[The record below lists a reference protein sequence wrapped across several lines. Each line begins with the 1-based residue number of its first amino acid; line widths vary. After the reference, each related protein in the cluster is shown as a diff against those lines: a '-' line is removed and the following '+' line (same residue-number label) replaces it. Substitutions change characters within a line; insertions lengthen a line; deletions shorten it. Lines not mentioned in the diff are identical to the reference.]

1 MVPSAISA
9 SRDDISI
16 RPHCDSVGML
26 AVVSGPGLSGVVVVP
41 LSLSGLP
48 SPGTE
53 TVAELTS
60 GRAPL

>member
-26 AVVSGPGLSGVVVVP
+26 AVPPGPGLSGVVVVL
-41 LSLSGLP
+41 LSLSLIHI
-48 SPGTE
+48 
-53 TVAELTS
+53 
-60 GRAPL
+60 